1 MSKGLNLKTIDYLR
15 QCVEAREKLEGPR
28 IGDFIFLKN
37 GNTER
42 FSHDWGDSLQT
53 SSSGSFCLSSDGRVS
68 FSGGL
73 NPSIN
78 KGKIRETSVNHY
90 NDHTGFSGM
99 TGKFWVYY
107 NGRLCANCAV
117 HVNLDCRVY
126 KEL

>member
-1 MSKGLNLKTIDYLR
+1 MSKGLNLRTIEHLKK
-15 QCVEAREKLEGPR
+15 CVEAKELIQGPR
-28 IGDFIFLKN
+28 IGDYIFLKN
-37 GNTER
+37 GNLER

-53 SSSGSFCLSSDGRVS
+53 SSDGSFCLTSDGTVS

-73 NPSIN
+73 NPGIQKS
-78 KGKIRETSVNHY
+78 KIKETYVDHY

-117 HVNLDCRVY
+117 YVNLDCRVY